1 MPLCSLEQ
9 FLAEQLSGSTFKVLL
24 DVMFL
29 YSRNALKVAFL
40 DGGSWFFFTS
50 HKSASLGKKPKINK
64 DYSIYRFLFPA
75 IEWFNHYENV
85 ADNAP
90 STFWFSR
97 GPSTVKNESSPLK
110 SQKHFPTLLLQLLSF
125 LLLFCRNCIERLLSS
140 VCQMEKS

>member
-75 IEWFNHYENV
+75 IGYSSSIAKNNFKIDLCKSVQGYRNFTKCIRIAILH
-85 ADNAP
+85 AILDNL
-90 STFWFSR
+90 TF
-97 GPSTVKNESSPLK
+97 
-110 SQKHFPTLLLQLLSF
+110 LSHLIWPEF
-125 LLLFCRNCIERLLSS
+125 FKIC
-140 VCQMEKS
+140 

>member
-1 MPLCSLEQ
+1 M
-9 FLAEQLSGSTFKVLL
+9 AEHLSGSTFKVLL

-75 IEWFNHYENV
+75 I
-85 ADNAP
+85 DN
-90 STFWFSR
+90 
-97 GPSTVKNESSPLK
+97 K
-110 SQKHFPTLLLQLLSF
+110 SKIDNLNIS
-125 LLLFCRNCIERLLSS
+125 
-140 VCQMEKS
+140 

>member
-75 IEWFNHYENV
+75 IVPGWLSVDPIQILTKLHRDLAV
-85 ADNAP
+85 
-90 STFWFSR
+90 TFDLDLYKKMQWIYYLKYTYMIYFLEIRSCWV
-97 GPSTVKNESSPLK
+97 PKNNLK
-110 SQKHFPTLLLQLLSF
+110 
-125 LLLFCRNCIERLLSS
+125 E
-140 VCQMEKS
+140 

>member
-75 IEWFNHYENV
+75 IAHHQFATSARVLRDGIFDILSAFPIISMAGN
-85 ADNAP
+85 
-90 STFWFSR
+90 
-97 GPSTVKNESSPLK
+97 KNL
-110 SQKHFPTLLLQLLSF
+110 
-125 LLLFCRNCIERLLSS
+125 
-140 VCQMEKS
+140 

>member
-9 FLAEQLSGSTFKVLL
+9 FLAEHLSGSTFKVLL

-75 IEWFNHYENV
+75 IEGVRSFEMKGFDV
-85 ADNAP
+85 RSRLKLAP
-90 STFWFSR
+90 
-97 GPSTVKNESSPLK
+97 KL
-110 SQKHFPTLLLQLLSF
+110 
-125 LLLFCRNCIERLLSS
+125 
-140 VCQMEKS
+140 

>member
-1 MPLCSLEQ
+1 M
-9 FLAEQLSGSTFKVLL
+9 AEQLSGSTFKVLL

-75 IEWFNHYENV
+75 IALHT
-85 ADNAP
+85 D
-90 STFWFSR
+90 FSD
-97 GPSTVKNESSPLK
+97 TDKLYY
-110 SQKHFPTLLLQLLSF
+110 
-125 LLLFCRNCIERLLSS
+125 
-140 VCQMEKS
+140 

>member
-75 IEWFNHYENV
+75 IAKHEQFRKKLVKIALKIICIGKFATEFLSINSECSSFKTEKNRQIIL
-85 ADNAP
+85 
-90 STFWFSR
+90 TKFS
-97 GPSTVKNESSPLK
+97 L
-110 SQKHFPTLLLQLLSF
+110 
-125 LLLFCRNCIERLLSS
+125 
-140 VCQMEKS
+140 

>member
-75 IEWFNHYENV
+75 IAKLW
-85 ADNAP
+85 
-90 STFWFSR
+90 
-97 GPSTVKNESSPLK
+97 GPLGKYWGKTWAQLHMRITGDQSNKDHWETVD
-110 SQKHFPTLLLQLLSF
+110 
-125 LLLFCRNCIERLLSS
+125 
-140 VCQMEKS
+140 

>member
-9 FLAEQLSGSTFKVLL
+9 FLAEHLSGSTFKVLL

-75 IEWFNHYENV
+75 IDAFFHDYE
-85 ADNAP
+85 
-90 STFWFSR
+90 
-97 GPSTVKNESSPLK
+97 L
-110 SQKHFPTLLLQLLSF
+110 
-125 LLLFCRNCIERLLSS
+125 
-140 VCQMEKS
+140 

>member
-75 IEWFNHYENV
+75 SGAIHQIAN
-85 ADNAP
+85 
-90 STFWFSR
+90 STTFIASALVLKFSA
-97 GPSTVKNESSPLK
+97 
-110 SQKHFPTLLLQLLSF
+110 F
-125 LLLFCRNCIERLLSS
+125 LWI
-140 VCQMEKS
+140 

>member
-75 IEWFNHYENV
+75 IANWHRTSFYL
-85 ADNAP
+85 
-90 STFWFSR
+90 FWFEILNSMNQTTDMYVQKVTESKQTAAKYHNCNR
-97 GPSTVKNESSPLK
+97 LPIWVYQGLGHLKKNN
-110 SQKHFPTLLLQLLSF
+110 
-125 LLLFCRNCIERLLSS
+125 R
-140 VCQMEKS
+140 